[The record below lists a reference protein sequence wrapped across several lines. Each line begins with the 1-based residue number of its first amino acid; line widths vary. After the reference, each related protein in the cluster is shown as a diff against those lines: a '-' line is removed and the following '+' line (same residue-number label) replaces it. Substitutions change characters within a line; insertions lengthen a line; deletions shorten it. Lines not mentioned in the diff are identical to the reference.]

1 VSADKDA
8 GHGGS
13 NHLEQADDVPVSC
26 HKSFN
31 TSLSHTHQS
40 TQVQGVPAS
49 GTKKGRRAPAEQKC
63 GNCLKGG
70 HTKRLCPHNEY
81 AKPDTPD
88 PDVQVAAGEKIG
100 VLDIEFSTLTSG
112 AATVVHEAAI
122 VDTIYT
128 DGKWVDG
135 TAEFHMVVKS
145 TVSQQV
151 ANICPGL
158 RLAASQSTHTFKE
171 LFKGITTFIK
181 ENSIKWLKA
190 HNGIAADFIYLF
202 YSARHNELDFFE
214 ELSTSGL
221 LGFLDSARI
230 IPLHK
235 ITSLQKQKT
244 GKGDTITYSG
254 YQSNEMLFRLANE
267 SKGMK
272 ECGLTLH
279 KALDDAKAER
289 IWLTKLPQL
298 TQALYGDNPRLQ
310 CGVSL
315 RKFQIY
321 AEQYEKRKRFLKQN
335 D

>member
-1 VSADKDA
+1 
-8 GHGGS
+8 
-13 NHLEQADDVPVSC
+13 
-26 HKSFN
+26 
-31 TSLSHTHQS
+31 
-40 TQVQGVPAS
+40 
-49 GTKKGRRAPAEQKC
+49 
-63 GNCLKGG
+63 
-70 HTKRLCPHNEY
+70 
-81 AKPDTPD
+81 
-88 PDVQVAAGEKIG
+88 
-100 VLDIEFSTLTSG
+100 
-112 AATVVHEAAI
+112 
-122 VDTIYT
+122 
-128 DGKWVDG
+128 
-135 TAEFHMVVKS
+135 MVVKS

-151 ANICPGL
+151 AKICRGL
-158 RLAASQSTHTFKE
+158 RDAASRSTNTFKD

-181 ENSIKWLKA
+181 QNGIKWLKA

-202 YSARHNELDFFE
+202 YSARHNEIDFFE

-221 LGFLDSARI
+221 LGFLDPARI

-244 GKGDTITYSG
+244 GKDDTITYSG

-267 SKGMK
+267 SKGME

-298 TQALYGDNPRLQ
+298 TQALYGDTPRLQ
-310 CGVSL
+310 CGVSM

-321 AEQYEKRKRFLKQN
+321 ADQYEKRKRFLKQN